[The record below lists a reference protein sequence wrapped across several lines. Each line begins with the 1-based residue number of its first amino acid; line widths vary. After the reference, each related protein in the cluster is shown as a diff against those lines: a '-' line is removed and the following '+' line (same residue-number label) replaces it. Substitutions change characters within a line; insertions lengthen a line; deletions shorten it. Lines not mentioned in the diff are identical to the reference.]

1 MNQKQR
7 SKDRCRRF
15 PCCISLTRLCLRG
28 FTALQTLFTGTV
40 AKVASLIAIVIGGYQ
55 FAHGEPGG
63 KKALAGVAAR
73 TGISCL
79 KCWLPWALAF
89 PESKMAF
96 FAIFTIYDDSKIVG
110 LAICAD
116 ESNPDRGR
124 DSCHT
129 GPPVATSETRSTFA
143 ALSECLPSSIN
154 SASARS
160 TTRGVP
166 DPDE

>member
-1 MNQKQR
+1 VNQKQR

-73 TGISCL
+73 TGIFCL
-79 KCWLPWALAF
+79 KCWLPWALSF

-124 DSCHT
+124 DSCHW
-129 GPPVATSETRSTFA
+129 A
-143 ALSECLPSSIN
+143 ARCNLGDSIN
-154 SASARS
+154 L
-160 TTRGVP
+160 RGFVRVLAFVHQLGVRALYYQGSS
-166 DPDE
+166 